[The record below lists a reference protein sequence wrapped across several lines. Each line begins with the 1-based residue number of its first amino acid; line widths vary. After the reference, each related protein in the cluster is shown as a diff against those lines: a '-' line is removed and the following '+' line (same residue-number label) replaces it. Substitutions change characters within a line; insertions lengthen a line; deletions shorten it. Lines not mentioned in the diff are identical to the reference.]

1 MSNADK
7 LKRKAAE
14 FEQKKQYDRALELY
28 VQVLDKE
35 DGTAE
40 ERDVPLYNRVGD
52 LHLRLGNTEK
62 AVTYYEKAVD
72 LYSEGG
78 YLNNAIALCNK
89 ILRHSPGRS
98 SIFYKLGK
106 ISAKK
111 GFNSDAKQNFL
122 EYADRMQ
129 KQGRMDEAFR
139 ALGEFADL
147 CPGQDDIRLLLA
159 EQLSRA
165 GRKEEAIEQLQ
176 ILYEA
181 LETDGRSNEA
191 AAALERMKAI
201 DPTVVPRQTTGE
213 RSRATGGLVFLDLDE
228 KPRAPAAPV
237 EGLQPTALDDTKKEA
252 AAAAAA
258 PKKEVAGLQPTAL
271 DDSVTTP
278 RVDSALEGLIARRA
292 NPETVEFDTAE
303 AEPAADPLAG
313 LPLVPEKEEE
323 KPKPRKKTP
332 AKSKPAIKAPE
343 KPPATAET
351 PAAKKRSDDDY
362 INLADWLAED
372 DSGRS
377 TRMVASDERRA
388 VEGQADFE
396 EMLAKFKQGVAAN
409 VDDEDA
415 ESHYDLGVAYREM
428 GLIDEAISEFQTA
441 LRGTAH
447 RIRTY
452 ESLGQCFI
460 DKNEFDVAQNVLTRA
475 LNEPEAEDDQLV
487 GVLYLLGV
495 ASENLKRWGE
505 ASNFYQRVVAV
516 DIDFRDVA
524 QRIVAVGRS
533 GKR

>member
-1 MSNADK
+1 MSNTDK

-28 VQVLDKE
+28 VQVLDKD

-40 ERDVPLYNRVGD
+40 DRDVPLYNRVGD

-72 LYSEGG
+72 LYSDGG

-98 SIFYKLGK
+98 SIYYKLGK
-106 ISAKK
+106 ISATK

-129 KQGRMDEAFR
+129 KQGKMDEAFR

-165 GRKEEAIEQLQ
+165 GRKDDAMEQLQ

-181 LETDGRSNEA
+181 LDAEGRTGEA
-191 AAALERMKAI
+191 AATLERMKAL
-201 DPTVVPRQTTGE
+201 DPNIAPRRSVGP
-213 RSRATGGLVFLDLDE
+213 RSRATGGLVFLDLDDAPRPPE
-228 KPRAPAAPV
+228 KPV
-237 EGLQPTALDDTKKEA
+237 EGLETTTLDKPDTSAAAAATPTEEVSGLEPTALDESVTIPPDQSA
-252 AAAAAA
+252 
-258 PKKEVAGLQPTAL
+258 VAGL
-271 DDSVTTP
+271 TP
-278 RVDSALEGLIARRA
+278 EQLE
-292 NPETVEFDTAE
+292 PETVEPEIPEEDIE
-303 AEPAADPLAG
+303 PLAG
-313 LPLVPEKEEE
+313 LPLVPAGDADGVRAADAVA
-323 KPKPRKKTP
+323 PRL
-332 AKSKPAIKAPE
+332 
-343 KPPATAET
+343 
-351 PAAKKRSDDDY
+351 RSDDDF
-362 INLADWLAED
+362 IDLAEWLAEED
-372 DSGRS
+372 GGRS

-396 EMLAKFKQGVAAN
+396 EMLAKFKEGVAAN
-409 VDDEDA
+409 VEDEDA

-428 GLIDEAISEFQTA
+428 GLLDEAISEFQTA
-441 LRGTAH
+441 LRAPVN
-447 RIRTY
+447 RIRAY

-460 DKNEFDVAQNVLTRA
+460 DKNDFDVAQNVLSRA
-475 LNEPEAEDDQLV
+475 LAEPDIEDDQLV
-487 GVLYLLGV
+487 GVLYLLGL
-495 ASENLKRWGE
+495 ASENLKKWAE
-505 ASNFYQRVVAV
+505 ASAYYQRVVAV

-524 QRIVAVGRS
+524 RRVVAVGRA

>member
-28 VQVLDKE
+28 VQVLEKE
-35 DGTAE
+35 DGAAE

-89 ILRHSPGRS
+89 ILRHTPGRS

-129 KQGRMDEAFR
+129 KQGKMDEAFR

-165 GRKEEAIEQLQ
+165 GRKDEAIEQLQ

-201 DPTVVPRQTTGE
+201 DPKVVPRQTSGE

-228 KPRAPAAPV
+228 APRPASAPV
-237 EGLQPTALDDTKKEA
+237 EGLQPTALNDSKKEA
-252 AAAAAA
+252 AAAAAVPA
-258 PKKEVAGLQPTAL
+258 KEVAGLEPTAL

-278 RVDSALEGLIARRA
+278 L
-292 NPETVEFDTAE
+292 AE
-303 AEPAADPLAG
+303 
-313 LPLVPEKEEE
+313 LPLVPVEKE
-323 KPKPRKKTP
+323 KPKTRKKTP
-332 AKSKPAIKAPE
+332 AKSKPAMKAPE
-343 KPPATAET
+343 KAASATPPA
-351 PAAKKRSDDDY
+351 KHRSDDDY

-447 RIRTY
+447 RIRAY

-475 LNEPEAEDDQLV
+475 LNEPDAEDDQLV
-487 GVLYLLGV
+487 GVLYLLGI
-495 ASENLKRWGE
+495 ASENLKRWAD
-505 ASNFYQRVVAV
+505 ASTYYQRVVAV

-533 GKR
+533 GK

>member
-28 VQVLDKE
+28 VQVLEKE
-35 DGTAE
+35 DGNSE

-62 AVTYYEKAVD
+62 AVNYYEKAVD
-72 LYSEGG
+72 LYSDSG

-89 ILRHSPGRS
+89 ILRHTPGRN
-98 SIFYKLGK
+98 SIYYKLGK

-129 KQGRMDEAFR
+129 KLGRMDEAFR
-139 ALGEFADL
+139 ALEEFADL

-165 GRKEEAIEQLQ
+165 GRKDEALEQLQ
-176 ILYEA
+176 ILHEM
-181 LETDGRSNEA
+181 LDSEGRAGEA
-191 AAALERMKAI
+191 AATLERMKAI
-201 DPTVVPRQTTGE
+201 DPDVQPRRSTGP
-213 RSRATGGLVFLDLDE
+213 RSGKTGGLVFLDLDE
-228 KPRAPAAPV
+228 TSRPAPAPV
-237 EGLQPTALDDTKKEA
+237 AGLETTAIENPDTAEA
-252 AAAAAA
+252 AAATPEA
-258 PKKEVAGLQPTAL
+258 EVAGLEPTAL
-271 DDSVTTP
+271 DDSVSP
-278 RVDSALEGLIARRA
+278 PQSAPAVEGLESAISP
-292 NPETVEFDTAE
+292 PETVELDARDE
-303 AEPAADPLAG
+303 EPAADPLAG
-313 LPLVPEKEEE
+313 LPLVGVEETPPRPARKTPLRSPRAPAESAPVDAAPETE
-323 KPKPRKKTP
+323 PPKKTR
-332 AKSKPAIKAPE
+332 
-343 KPPATAET
+343 T
-351 PAAKKRSDDDY
+351 DDSY
-362 INLADWLAED
+362 VNLADWLAEEEN
-372 DSGRS
+372 GRS

-396 EMLAKFKQGVAAN
+396 QMLAKFKEGVAAN

-428 GLIDEAISEFQTA
+428 GLLDEAISEFQTA
-441 LRGTAH
+441 LRGSAN
-447 RIRTY
+447 RVRAY

-460 DKNEFDVAQNVLTRA
+460 DKSDFDVAQNVLSRA
-475 LNEPEAEDDQLV
+475 LNEPDAEDDQLV

-495 ASENLKRWGE
+495 AAENQKKWAE
-505 ASNFYQRVVAV
+505 ASAYYQRVVAV

-524 QRIVAVGRS
+524 KRIAAVGRAR
-533 GKR
+533 K

>member
-1 MSNADK
+1 MPNADK

-89 ILRHSPGRS
+89 ILRHTPGRA

-129 KQGRMDEAFR
+129 KQGKMDEAFR

-159 EQLSRA
+159 DQLSRA
-165 GRKEEAIEQLQ
+165 GRKDEAIEQLQ

-201 DPTVVPRQTTGE
+201 DPTVIPRQTTGE

-228 KPRAPAAPV
+228 KPRPPAVPV
-237 EGLQPTALDDTKKEA
+237 EGLQTTALDDPKKEA
-252 AAAAAA
+252 AAAAAE
-258 PKKEVAGLQPTAL
+258 PPKEVAGLEPTAL
-271 DDSVTTP
+271 D
-278 RVDSALEGLIARRA
+278 
-292 NPETVEFDTAE
+292 TAE
-303 AEPAADPLAG
+303 IETAAA
-313 LPLVPEKEEE
+313 
-323 KPKPRKKTP
+323 
-332 AKSKPAIKAPE
+332 
-343 KPPATAET
+343 
-351 PAAKKRSDDDY
+351 PAAKHRSDDDY

-396 EMLAKFKQGVAAN
+396 EMLTKFKQGVAAN

-441 LRGTAH
+441 LRGTAY

-460 DKNEFDVAQNVLTRA
+460 DKNEFDVAQNVLSRA
-475 LNEPEAEDDQLV
+475 LSEPDAEDDQLV

-505 ASNFYQRVVAV
+505 ASTYYQRVVAV

-533 GKR
+533 GK

>member
-28 VQVLDKE
+28 VQVLDKD

-72 LYSEGG
+72 LYSDGG

-89 ILRHSPGRS
+89 ILRHTPGRN
-98 SIFYKLGK
+98 SIYYKLGK

-129 KQGRMDEAFR
+129 KQGKMDEAFR
-139 ALGEFADL
+139 ALEEFADL

-159 EQLSRA
+159 DQLSRA
-165 GRKEEAIEQLQ
+165 GKKDEAIAQLQ
-176 ILYEA
+176 ILHEA
-181 LETDGRSNEA
+181 LDAEGRSGEA
-191 AAALERMKAI
+191 AATLERMQAL
-201 DPTVVPRQTTGE
+201 DPSVTPHHTLTP
-213 RSRATGGLVFLDLDE
+213 RSRKTGGLVFLDLDD
-228 KPRAPAAPV
+228 APGPESPLV
-237 EGLQPTALDDTKKEA
+237 EGLEPTVMDTPESAAVEA
-252 AAAAAA
+252 SDPA
-258 PKKEVAGLQPTAL
+258 PEVAGLEPTSI
-271 DDSVTTP
+271 DDSVSTT
-278 RVDSALEGLIARRA
+278 RVDSA
-292 NPETVEFDTAE
+292 V
-303 AEPAADPLAG
+303 ADAQP
-313 LPLVPEKEEE
+313 
-323 KPKPRKKTP
+323 
-332 AKSKPAIKAPE
+332 
-343 KPPATAET
+343 
-351 PAAKKRSDDDY
+351 DDSY

-372 DSGRS
+372 DGEKS

-396 EMLAKFKQGVAAN
+396 QMLAKFKRGVAAN

-428 GLIDEAISEFQTA
+428 GLVDEAISEFQTA

-447 RIRTY
+447 RIRAY

-460 DKNEFDVAQNVLTRA
+460 DKSDFSVAKNVLTRA
-475 LNEPEAEDDQLV
+475 LEEPGAEDNQLV
-487 GVLYLLGV
+487 GVLYLLGS
-495 ASENLKRWGE
+495 ASESLERWAE
-505 ASNFYQRVVAV
+505 ASAYYQRVVAV
-516 DIDFRDVA
+516 DIDFRDVT

-533 GKR
+533 GK

>member
-28 VQVLDKE
+28 VQVLDKD

-72 LYSEGG
+72 LYSDGG

-89 ILRHSPGRS
+89 ILRHTPGRN
-98 SIFYKLGK
+98 SIYYKLGK

-129 KQGRMDEAFR
+129 KQGKMDEAFR
-139 ALGEFADL
+139 ALEEFADL

-159 EQLSRA
+159 DQLSRA
-165 GRKEEAIEQLQ
+165 GKKDEALEQLQ
-176 ILYEA
+176 ILHEA
-181 LETDGRSNEA
+181 LDAEGRSGEA
-191 AAALERMKAI
+191 AATLERMKAL
-201 DPTVVPRQTTGE
+201 DPSVTPRHTLAP
-213 RSRATGGLVFLDLDE
+213 RSRSTGGLVFLDLDDA
-228 KPRAPAAPV
+228 PRPQSPPV
-237 EGLQPTALDDTKKEA
+237 EGLEATAMGTPESAAAEAATPATEVVGLEPTALDNSVTGPLVESA
-252 AAAAAA
+252 
-258 PKKEVAGLQPTAL
+258 VAGLK
-271 DDSVTTP
+271 
-278 RVDSALEGLIARRA
+278 SARP
-292 NPETVEFDTAE
+292 NPETVEFHIP
-303 AEPAADPLAG
+303 PADEKGDPLAG
-313 LPLVPEKEEE
+313 LPLIADEA
-323 KPKPRKKTP
+323 PRKKGKKKTPMKQTP
-332 AKSKPAIKAPE
+332 APKLPE
-343 KPPATAET
+343 
-351 PAAKKRSDDDY
+351 PAAEPARAAQPDDSY
-362 INLADWLAED
+362 INLADWLTED
-372 DSGRS
+372 DGERS

-396 EMLAKFKQGVAAN
+396 QMLAKFKQGVAAN

-428 GLIDEAISEFQTA
+428 GLLDEAISEFQTA

-447 RIRTY
+447 RIRAY

-460 DKNEFDVAQNVLTRA
+460 DKSDFSVAQNVLARA
-475 LNEPEAEDDQLV
+475 TEEPGAEDDQLV

-495 ASENLKRWGE
+495 ASENLERWAD
-505 ASNFYQRVVAV
+505 ASVFYQRVVAV

-524 QRIVAVGRS
+524 QRIAAVGRS
-533 GKR
+533 NQ

>member
-1 MSNADK
+1 MSNTDK

-35 DGTAE
+35 DGAAE

-89 ILRHSPGRS
+89 ILRHTPGRS

-129 KQGRMDEAFR
+129 KQGKMDEAFR

-165 GRKEEAIEQLQ
+165 GRKDEAIEQLQ

-201 DPTVVPRQTTGE
+201 DPTVVPRHTTGE

-228 KPRAPAAPV
+228 KPRPPAVPV
-237 EGLQPTALDDTKKEA
+237 EGLQATALDDPKKEA
-252 AAAAAA
+252 ATAAATPA
-258 PKKEVAGLQPTAL
+258 KEVVGLEPTAL
-271 DDSVTTP
+271 DDSVTT
-278 RVDSALEGLIARRA
+278 AG
-292 NPETVEFDTAE
+292 TE
-303 AEPAADPLAG
+303 AAAA
-313 LPLVPEKEEE
+313 
-323 KPKPRKKTP
+323 
-332 AKSKPAIKAPE
+332 
-343 KPPATAET
+343 
-351 PAAKKRSDDDY
+351 PAAKHRSDDDY

-460 DKNEFDVAQNVLTRA
+460 DKTEFDVAQNVLSRA
-475 LNEPEAEDDQLV
+475 LNEPGAEDDQLV

-495 ASENLKRWGE
+495 ATENLKRWVE
-505 ASNFYQRVVAV
+505 ASTYYQRVVAV

-524 QRIVAVGRS
+524 QRIAAVGRS
-533 GKR
+533 GK